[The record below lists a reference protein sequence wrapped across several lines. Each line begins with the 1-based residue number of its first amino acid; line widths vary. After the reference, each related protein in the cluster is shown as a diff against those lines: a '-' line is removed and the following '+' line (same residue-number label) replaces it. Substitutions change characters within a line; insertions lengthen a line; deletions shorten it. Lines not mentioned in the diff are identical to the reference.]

1 MQVPYIKSRTSHT
14 TVDLQNYFVNAK
26 RVCHAVSE
34 TLLHDFS
41 WVFQFVG
48 GEKGLVTTT
57 RRVFVSGIPLS
68 PLTPCRLHG
77 VRGERGILFVGK
89 YLKWEAFGLHI

>member
-1 MQVPYIKSRTSHT
+1 MHIPYIKQRTSHT

-26 RVCHAVSE
+26 RVCHAVGE

-41 WVFQFVG
+41 WFFQFVG

-57 RRVFVSGIPLS
+57 RRVFVSGA
-68 PLTPCRLHG
+68 RNHQG
-77 VRGERGILFVGK
+77 
-89 YLKWEAFGLHI
+89 